1 MDKDQRIIER
11 GSRRQMQGS
20 GRGSAPRGGPAG
32 PRGDCHAVR
41 PLSRAMARGV
51 WGEESQGMTR
61 SGDPSLGPETER
73 PGWPLVAF
81 ALVTVA
87 GLFLVIVLGFLDTAT
102 DSALGCGRSFPLC
115 HGSLFPADNLKSLVE
130 WSHRAASGVVGIM
143 TGILGVWAW
152 VRVRKS
158 LEVRWLSWIAIA
170 FIFIESALGAM
181 AVLSPEP
188 DPIIALHL
196 GIALTA
202 FAATVILTGH
212 LVRLRRGENPRSI
225 RPSTAV
231 VRLSW
236 VFMIYMYVAV
246 YAGAYVAQTD
256 SGISCLSWPLCP
268 GPLVPTHWGP
278 IMVDDLHR
286 LVAVG
291 AGVVALFLYRA
302 ARRDRD
308 RRPDLLHLAA
318 WILGWVLAQIAG
330 GLLLVETHIA
340 LETTMLHVA
349 TATFLFVEAGQM
361 LFGVLPAARLGERR
375 RESWEAVAS
384 GK

>member
-1 MDKDQRIIER
+1 MFRPGKA
-11 GSRRQMQGS
+11 G
-20 GRGSAPRGGPAG
+20 GSADDAPA
-32 PRGDCHAVR
+32 
-41 PLSRAMARGV
+41 
-51 WGEESQGMTR
+51 
-61 SGDPSLGPETER
+61 R

-81 ALVTVA
+81 ALITVA

-130 WSHRAASGVVGIM
+130 WSHRAASGVVGVM

-152 VRVRKS
+152 VRVGRS
-158 LEVRWLSWIAIA
+158 LEVRWLSFLAIA

-188 DPIIALHL
+188 DPVVALHL

-202 FAATVILTGH
+202 FAATVILTGV
-212 LVRLRRGENPRSI
+212 LLRMRAGENPRAI
-225 RPSTAV
+225 RADAAV
-231 VRLSW
+231 ARMSW
-236 VFMIYMYVAV
+236 IFMAYMYVAV
-246 YAGAYVAQTD
+246 YVGAYVAQTD
-256 SGISCLSWPLCP
+256 SGVACMSWPLCP
-268 GPLVPTHWGP
+268 GPVVPTRWGP
-278 IMVDDLHR
+278 VMVDDIHR

-291 AGVVALFLYRA
+291 AGVVALWLYLV
-302 ARRDRD
+302 ARRSREG
-308 RRPDLLHLAA
+308 RPDLLHMAT
-318 WILGWVLAQIAG
+318 WILVLVVAQMAG

-349 TATFLFVEAGQM
+349 MATLLFVEAGQM
-361 LFGVLPAARLGERR
+361 LFGVLPAAKVDERR
-375 RESWEAVAS
+375 RETWEAVAS